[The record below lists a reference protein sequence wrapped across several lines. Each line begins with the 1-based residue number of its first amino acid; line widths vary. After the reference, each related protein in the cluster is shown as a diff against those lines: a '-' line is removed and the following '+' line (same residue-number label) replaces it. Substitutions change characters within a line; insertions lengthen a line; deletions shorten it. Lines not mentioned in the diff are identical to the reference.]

1 MPLSPYR
8 IHITYIA
15 VTMKYGLG
23 SNNSEELPY
32 YNKLRKEMDDIK
44 KDSVKKGCPLNEIL
58 LKE

>member
-44 KDSVKKGCPLNEIL
+44 KDSEKKGCPL
-58 LKE
+58 K